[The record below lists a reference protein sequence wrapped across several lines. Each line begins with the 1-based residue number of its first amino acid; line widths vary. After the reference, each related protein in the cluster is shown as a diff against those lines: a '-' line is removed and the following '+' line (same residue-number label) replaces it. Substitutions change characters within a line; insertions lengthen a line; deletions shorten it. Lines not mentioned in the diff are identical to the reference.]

1 MWCRDR
7 YQYNT
12 ITITIPGPS
21 AELPNVLWGDYF
33 YTNPVCQSNPTDPAC
48 KSSTTTGTTTGAPS
62 GSLPADS
69 GSVKN
74 DICTTSPDAPFCKSS
89 TTTSST
95 TFDETQKKA
104 ESRFSVGFDAICQS
118 NNPTD
123 PDCKSSTTPATTTTP
138 GTTAKQVEVS
148 KTPDGKCPAGSSE
161 VGFGGKTGSNAPSGS
176 KCISDNPPAKTTTTP
191 LQLQHATTTK
201 TVLVTKTNINND
213 QVTVRN
219 DGGLTVRTLDGAV
232 TPTADCAP
240 QSATT
245 VLGPSPMEN
254 GKARILAAFDP
265 CILTS
270 GKVLL
275 NLPDEKGI
283 QLVGAKIQDGQTT
296 QSAIVPIQRISST
309 APGQAQY
316 FIDLTEQSTGLDLV
330 SGNPVNLG
338 GNVNAL
344 LLMNLGGENV
354 QLSADNKVNMD
365 AALRQGA
372 ITATATQPTLASQSP
387 VSVGGS

>member
-1 MWCRDR
+1 M
-7 YQYNT
+7 
-12 ITITIPGPS
+12 
-21 AELPNVLWGDYF
+21 
-33 YTNPVCQSNPTDPAC
+33 
-48 KSSTTTGTTTGAPS
+48 
-62 GSLPADS
+62 
-69 GSVKN
+69 
-74 DICTTSPDAPFCKSS
+74 
-89 TTTSST
+89 
-95 TFDETQKKA
+95 
-104 ESRFSVGFDAICQS
+104 
-118 NNPTD
+118 
-123 PDCKSSTTPATTTTP
+123 
-138 GTTAKQVEVS
+138 
-148 KTPDGKCPAGSSE
+148 
-161 VGFGGKTGSNAPSGS
+161 
-176 KCISDNPPAKTTTTP
+176 
-191 LQLQHATTTK
+191 
-201 TVLVTKTNINND
+201 
-213 QVTVRN
+213 RN

-296 QSAIVPIQRISST
+296 QSAIVPIQRIAST